1 MQTIMWYLE
10 DIRVTYTCRY
20 DFLYANM
27 FLIQTMAVRNFDFQI
42 NLLMLKERSEVNMI
56 F

>member
-1 MQTIMWYLE
+1 MWYLE

-27 FLIQTMAVRNFDFQI
+27 FLIQTMAVRNFDFQTI
-42 NLLMLKERSEVNMI
+42 HTELVRFIVSKS
-56 F
+56 